1 MSASRVTSATS
12 ILPLSGSNAGTGEQV
27 GGRRKGHLP
36 LSSDVVALAP
46 NDAPALDVVNQFV
59 DHLAELPLIAWL
71 AIGRELSADGSLSI
85 GQSAWIEVETAIAAQ
100 RLGMGAWYIRDAIE
114 TAICLAS
121 RQTSRWS
128 REERCQF
135 ASAHGAAEA
144 AALAL
149 LARQHISTVSF
160 RALCAPFREFENQQ
174 P

>member
-1 MSASRVTSATS
+1 MSSRLTPATS
-12 ILPLSGSNAGTGEQV
+12 ILPLSGSSGSTGEQV
-27 GGRRKGHLP
+27 RGRRRGPLP
-36 LSSDVVALAP
+36 LPSDVAALAP
-46 NDAPALDVVNQFV
+46 NEEPALDVVNQFV

-85 GQSAWIEVETAIAAQ
+85 RQSAWIEVETAIAAQ

-128 REERCQF
+128 RAERCHF

-149 LARQHISTVSF
+149 LARHHVSTESLH
-160 RALCAPFREFENQQ
+160 ALCAPFRRAFENQQ